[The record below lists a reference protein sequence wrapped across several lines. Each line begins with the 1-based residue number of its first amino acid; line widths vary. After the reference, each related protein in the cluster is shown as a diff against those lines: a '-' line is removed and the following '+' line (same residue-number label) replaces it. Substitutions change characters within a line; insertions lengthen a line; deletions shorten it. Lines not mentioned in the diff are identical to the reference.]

1 MNSQAKV
8 KKTKILYLMHVDWH
22 WIKQRPHFL
31 AEGLSQH
38 YEVDVRYVP
47 AKKDVR
53 KNLPNNNTS
62 RALKLKKLIKV
73 PFSGRSMFVRRF
85 QKYINGA
92 ACRLATC
99 DIVWICAPEILYS
112 INIDE
117 TKRKIVIYDCMDD
130 MIESNAVPRCRKEL
144 MAMEQEIIQRAD
156 IIFVSSDSL
165 RNKMLARGA
174 SRKQLMTI
182 YNATSLNSLRAK
194 TGGAAREKDFF
205 TITYFGTITHWID
218 IEIIQRLLN
227 DNDLKNLRVKMI
239 GPSEAALPIHERLV
253 HIGPVNHEDL
263 SSHVT
268 DNDLFILP
276 FILNSITISV
286 DPVKFY
292 EYIAFHGNIA
302 ARFYPEIERYK
313 EFVNFYND
321 YEELKEIVLRLMH
334 NNSLKYSCDR
344 AEDFLINNTWDNRV
358 TQIIEQISKV
368 SEVMEGNTCSQ

>member
-1 MNSQAKV
+1 MNQKTDV
-8 KKTKILYLMHVDWH
+8 KKNKILYLMHVDWH

-31 AEGLSQH
+31 AEGLSQN

-47 AKKDVR
+47 AKKNIR
-53 KNLPNNNTS
+53 KNLPNNKST
-62 RALKLKKLIKV
+62 ALKLKTLIKV

-92 ACRLATC
+92 ACGLATC

-117 TKRKIVIYDCMDD
+117 AKSKIVIYDCMDD
-130 MIESNAVPRCRKEL
+130 MIESNVIHRCRKEL

-165 RNKMLARGA
+165 YNKMLARGA
-174 SRKQLMTI
+174 NKKQLMTI
-182 YNATSLNSLRAK
+182 YNATSLSSLRAK
-194 TGGAAREKDFF
+194 SGGAAREKDFF

-218 IEIIQRLLN
+218 VEMIHRLLN
-227 DNDLKNLRVKMI
+227 DYDLKNLRVKMI
-239 GPSEAALPIHERLV
+239 GPSEVALPIHERLIHV
-253 HIGPVNHEDL
+253 GPVSHEDL

-302 ARFYPEIERYK
+302 ARFYPEIERYS

-321 YEELKEIVLRLMH
+321 YEGLKEIILNLRH
-334 NNSLKYSCDR
+334 DNSLKYSHDV
-344 AEDFLINNTWDNRV
+344 AEDFLAINSWDNRV
-358 TQIIEQISKV
+358 TQIIERIKSISKV
-368 SEVMEGNTCSQ
+368 VAESHSI